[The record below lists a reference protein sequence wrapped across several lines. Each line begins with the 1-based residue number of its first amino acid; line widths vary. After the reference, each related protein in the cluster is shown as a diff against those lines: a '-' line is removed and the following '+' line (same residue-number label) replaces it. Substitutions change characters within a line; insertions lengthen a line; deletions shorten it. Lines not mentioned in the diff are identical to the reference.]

1 MRPETRKHLESV
13 GADEEQFVKALRVV
27 FPHGHEDF
35 LPTTIAEME
44 LHSVKNHDY
53 AKGGDSLGNFNRVA
67 AILALYPGLDLSDR
81 RVVALAYALKQLD
94 AVLWGLCK
102 KIAHKVEG
110 INERLGDISIYAK
123 IVMCMNIENA
133 RNAEI
138 DRQFAQD
145 KEMRAVEEKL
155 KQDERSRMARQLREE
170 ADRIESRVCVSAAGR
185 FEDQCKD
192 GSQLNKVNPVPS
204 RGSFAGLDETR
215 AYKALTEPAS
225 AREATPGEIA
235 RARCCP
241 ELNETR

>member
-13 GADEEQFVKALRVV
+13 GADEEQFVKALRMV

-67 AILALYPGLDLSDR
+67 AILKLYPGLDLSDR

-110 INERLGDISIYAK
+110 LNERLGDISIYAK
-123 IVMCMNIENA
+123 IVMCMNIEDA

-155 KQDERSRMARQLREE
+155 KQDECSRMARQLREE
-170 ADRIESRVCVSAAGR
+170 ADRIESRVCISAAGR
-185 FEDQCKD
+185 FEEDQCKD
-192 GSQLNKVNPVPS
+192 GSQLNKANPVPS

-215 AYKALTEPAS
+215 AYKSLTEPARRAERLP
-225 AREATPGEIA
+225 ARLLVPAAAPS
-235 RARCCP
+235 
-241 ELNETR
+241 